1 MNIQRLRETNML
13 NKRMTMKG
21 GLEVGTL
28 EIVDELKNIIKMQ
41 ADIIY
46 NLAEQTEHSK
56 TTGCCIVDNT
66 SEDIFKAAEKLE
78 RVAENI

>member
-1 MNIQRLRETNML
+1 M
-13 NKRMTMKG
+13 
-21 GLEVGTL
+21 GTL
-28 EIVDELKNIIKMQ
+28 EAMEELKNIIKLQ

-66 SEDIFKAAEKLE
+66 SRDIFKAAEKLE
-78 RVAENI
+78 RVAGNI

>member
-1 MNIQRLRETNML
+1 M
-13 NKRMTMKG
+13 
-21 GLEVGTL
+21 GTL

-46 NLAEQTEHSK
+46 SLAEQTEHSK

-66 SEDIFKAAEKLE
+66 SRDIFKAAEKLE
-78 RVAENI
+78 RVAGNI

>member
-1 MNIQRLRETNML
+1 M
-13 NKRMTMKG
+13 
-21 GLEVGTL
+21 GTL
-28 EIVDELKNIIKMQ
+28 EAMEELKNIIKLQ

-66 SEDIFKAAEKLE
+66 SRDIFKAAEKLE

>member
-1 MNIQRLRETNML
+1 ME
-13 NKRMTMKG
+13 
-21 GLEVGTL
+21 
-28 EIVDELKNIIKMQ
+28 ELKNIIKLQ

-66 SEDIFKAAEKLE
+66 SKDIFKAAEKLKKI
-78 RVAENI
+78 AGNI